1 MINRTI
7 FDKLIKDLFKGK
19 AIILTGSRQVGKTT
33 LLKKI
38 QSEFSD
44 TIYLDCDEPDIRK
57 MLEDST
63 STQLKNLIGNAK
75 IVLIDEAQRVKNI
88 GITLKL
94 IIDKLKGVQLVAS
107 GSSSLEL
114 SNSINEPLTGRKFE
128 YFLFPFS
135 ILELQKH
142 YGVLEENRLLDSRL
156 IYGLYPDIVLNVP
169 DAQRLLLSL
178 TSGYLYKDVFNYQE
192 IRKPELLPN
201 LLEALARQLG
211 QEVSYN
217 ELAQL
222 LDSDSITIKR
232 YIDLLEKSFVIF
244 RLRSFSRNLRNE
256 IKKSRKIYFYD
267 NGIRNA
273 LINNFQPPNSRVD
286 IGALWENFLISE
298 RYKILSYQQI
308 HANRYFWRTRQQQEI
323 DYIEDT
329 DGQLFAF
336 EFKWNPKKAARF
348 SKTFT
353 NNYSVKKTLLVNK
366 ENYFSFLNFSPK
378 PNG

>member
-1 MINRTI
+1 MVERII
-7 FDKLIKDLFKGK
+7 YKKIKTDLFKGK
-19 AIILTGSRQVGKTT
+19 AIILTGPRQVGKTT

-38 QSEFSD
+38 QTEYED
-44 TIYLDCDEPDIRK
+44 TLYLDCDEPDIRNY
-57 MLEDST
+57 LEGST
-63 STQLKNLIGNAK
+63 STALRDLIGNSK
-75 IVLIDEAQRVKNI
+75 IVLVDEAQRVKNI

-94 IIDKLKGVQLVAS
+94 IIDQLKNVQLIAS

-114 SNSINEPLTGRKFE
+114 SNVLNEPLTGRKFE
-128 YFLFPFS
+128 YFLFPLS
-135 ILELQKH
+135 IQELNQYH
-142 YGVLEENRLLDSRL
+142 GLIEEKRLLHSRL
-156 IYGLYPDIVLNVP
+156 IYGSYPDIVNNRQ

-201 LLEALARQLG
+201 LLEALARQVS

-222 LDSDSITIKR
+222 LDSDPLTIKR
-232 YIDLLEKSFVIF
+232 YMDLLEKSFVIF

-273 LINNFQPPNSRVD
+273 LINNFQSVRTRTD
-286 IGALWENFLISE
+286 IGALWENFLVSE
-298 RYKILSYQQI
+298 RSKSLSYQQI
-308 HANRYFWRTRQQQEI
+308 HANQYFWRTRQQQAI
-323 DYIEDT
+323 DYIEDI
-329 DGQLFAF
+329 DGQLYAF
-336 EFKWNPKKAARF
+336 EFKWNPKRKTRF

-353 NNYSVKKTLLVNK
+353 TNYSVKKTSLVNRD
-366 ENYFSFLNFSPK
+366 NYLPFLELK
-378 PNG
+378 

>member
-1 MINRTI
+1 MIKRII
-7 FDKLIKDLFKGK
+7 FEKMQSDLFKGK
-19 AIILTGSRQVGKTT
+19 AIILTGPRQVGKTT

-38 QSEFSD
+38 QAENEG
-44 TIYLDCDEPDIRK
+44 TLYLDCDEPDIRSY
-57 MLEDST
+57 LEDST
-63 STQLKNLIGNAK
+63 STELKDLIGNAK

-94 IIDKLKGVQLVAS
+94 VIDQLRDVQLIAS

-114 SNSINEPLTGRKFE
+114 SNSLNEPLTGRKFE

-135 ILELQKH
+135 IQELNQQ
-142 YGVLEENRLLDSRL
+142 YGVIEEKRLLQTRL
-156 IYGLYPDIVLNVP
+156 IYGLYPDIVNHRQ

-201 LLEALARQLG
+201 LLEALARQVS

-217 ELAQL
+217 ELAQW
-222 LDSDSITIKR
+222 LDSDPVTIKR

-256 IKKSRKIYFYD
+256 IKKSRKIYFFD

-273 LINNFQPPNSRVD
+273 LINNFQSVDTRTD
-286 IGALWENFLISE
+286 IGALWENFLVSE
-298 RYKILSYQQI
+298 RMKLLSYHQI
-308 HANRYFWRTRQQQEI
+308 HANRYFWRTQQQQEI
-323 DYIEDT
+323 DYIEDI
-329 DGQLFAF
+329 DGQLYAY
-336 EFKWNPKKAARF
+336 EFKWNPKKKARF

-353 NNYSVKKTLLVNK
+353 KNYPVKATSLVNR
-366 ENYFSFLNFSPK
+366 ENYLSFLNRDDFQ
-378 PNG
+378 

>member
-1 MINRTI
+1 MIERII
-7 FDKLIKDLFKGK
+7 FDKIRADLFKGK
-19 AIILTGSRQVGKTT
+19 AIILMGPRQVGKTT
-33 LLKKI
+33 ILKRI
-38 QSEFSD
+38 QAENEGAL
-44 TIYLDCDEPDIRK
+44 YLDCDEPDIRK
-57 MLEDST
+57 YLGNIT
-63 STQLKNLIGNAK
+63 STELKSLIGNAK

-94 IIDKLKGVQLVAS
+94 FIDQLKGVQLIAS

-114 SNSINEPLTGRKFE
+114 SNFLSEPLTGRKFD
-128 YFLFPFS
+128 YFLLPFS
-135 ILELQKH
+135 LQELNQYH
-142 YGVLEENRLLDSRL
+142 GSFEEKRLLNFRL
-156 IYGLYPDIVLNVP
+156 IYGLYPDIVNNSQ

-178 TSGYLYKDVFNYQE
+178 TSSYLYKDIFNYQE

-201 LLEALARQLG
+201 LLEALARQVS

-222 LDSDSITIKR
+222 LDSDPVTIKR
-232 YIDLLEKSFVIF
+232 YVDLLEKSFVIF

-273 LINNFQPPNSRVD
+273 LINNFQSVETRTD

-298 RYKILSYQQI
+298 RLKYLSYNQI

-323 DYIEDT
+323 DYIEDIN
-329 DGQLFAF
+329 GHLYAY
-336 EFKWNPKKAARF
+336 EFKWNPKKRVRF

-353 NNYSVKKTLLVNK
+353 NNYPVEGTSLVNRD
-366 ENYFSFLNFSPK
+366 NYWSFLNPA
-378 PNG
+378 